1 MAFTVQA
8 EIKKNVLL
16 LRMQG
21 ELDHHATEK
30 IREELLN
37 LMEEHDITHLVLNLE
52 ELEFMDS
59 SGLGLMLG
67 RYKHLQKKNGSMII
81 CAISEPVK
89 RLFEMSGL
97 FRIMIIESSEDQAL
111 MRLGVA

>member
-8 EIKKNVLL
+8 EIKKDVLL

-30 IREELLN
+30 IRGELIT
-37 LMEEHDITHLVLNLE
+37 LMEEQNIRHLVLNLA
-52 ELEFMDS
+52 ELDFMDS

-67 RYKHLQKKNGSMII
+67 RYKHLQKREGSMII
-81 CAISEPVK
+81 CAISAPVK

-97 FRIMIIESSEDQAL
+97 FRIMIIEPSEDQAL
-111 MRLGVA
+111 TRLGVA

>member
-8 EIKKNVLL
+8 EIKKDVLL

-37 LMEEHDITHLVLNLE
+37 LMDEHDIHHLVLNLS

-67 RYKHLQKKNGSMII
+67 RYKHLQKKNGSMIV

-97 FRIMIIESSEDQAL
+97 FRIMIIETSEDHAL

>member
-1 MAFTVQA
+1 MGFTVQA
-8 EIKKNVLL
+8 EIKKDVLL

-21 ELDHHATEK
+21 ELDHHVTEK
-30 IREELLN
+30 IREELML
-37 LMEEHDITHLVLNLE
+37 LMEENHIKHLILSLA

-67 RYKHLQKKNGSMII
+67 RYKSLQKKGGSMII
-81 CAISEPVK
+81 CSISEPVK

-97 FRIMIIESSEDQAL
+97 FRIMIIESSESRAL
-111 MRLGVA
+111 ERLGVA